1 MEEEQESYTR
11 EKCRL
16 AVAKSLSF
24 KAGVYGANYLTSA
37 DQAISD
43 WLKTPF
49 LREPK
54 LCKFQFDSIELSIS
68 DSILSLLVCL

>member
-1 MEEEQESYTR
+1 M
-11 EKCRL
+11 
-16 AVAKSLSF
+16 AKSLSF
-24 KAGVYGANYLTSA
+24 KAGVYEANYLTSA

-54 LCKFQFDSIELSIS
+54 LCKFQFGNVGLSIS

>member
-1 MEEEQESYTR
+1 MT
-11 EKCRL
+11 
-16 AVAKSLSF
+16 
-24 KAGVYGANYLTSA
+24 GVSHVDYLTSA

-54 LCKFQFDSIELSIS
+54 LCKFQFGNVGLSIS